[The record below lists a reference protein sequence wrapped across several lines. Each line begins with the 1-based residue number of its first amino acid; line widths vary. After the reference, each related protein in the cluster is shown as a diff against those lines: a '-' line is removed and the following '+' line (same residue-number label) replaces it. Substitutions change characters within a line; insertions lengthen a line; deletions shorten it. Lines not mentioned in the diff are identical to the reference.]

1 MKRTTARLQSNLEN
15 MALKKARELFL
26 KAHDANGRNIWPN
39 VLRPFVW
46 NHNNVG
52 TCWDLLRIP

>member
-1 MKRTTARLQSNLEN
+1 MKRTTARLQSNLKN
-15 MALKKARELFL
+15 MGLKKARELFL

-52 TCWDLLRIP
+52 TC